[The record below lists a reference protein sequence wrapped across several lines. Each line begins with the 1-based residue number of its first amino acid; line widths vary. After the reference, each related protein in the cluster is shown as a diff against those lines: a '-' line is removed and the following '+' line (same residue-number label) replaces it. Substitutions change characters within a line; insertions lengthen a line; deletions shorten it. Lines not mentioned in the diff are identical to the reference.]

1 MLSSRSNS
9 YAATTQ
15 TWIANDRRIAFNI
28 PATISLQPR
37 LSLSSLGRA
46 FLGRGFSMLEPSYD
60 TTNPEHCRRGAL

>member
-15 TWIANDRRIAFNI
+15 TWIENDRRIAFNI
-28 PATISLQPR
+28 PATISLQPQ
-37 LSLSSLGRA
+37 SA

-60 TTNPEHCRRGAL
+60 TTNPEHCGRGAL